1 MDEEIKKRRCKSC
14 KKLLLDEKLPFCK
27 RCTLEG
33 RNKAGQFVGAITA
46 VGGLLIL
53 PAVARVNNDSN
64 NNEPD

>member
-33 RNKAGQFVGAITA
+33 RNKAVQAVGIIIAVASPILTA
-46 VGGLLIL
+46 V
-53 PAVARVNNDSN
+53 VHVNNDSN
-64 NNEPD
+64 KNEPD